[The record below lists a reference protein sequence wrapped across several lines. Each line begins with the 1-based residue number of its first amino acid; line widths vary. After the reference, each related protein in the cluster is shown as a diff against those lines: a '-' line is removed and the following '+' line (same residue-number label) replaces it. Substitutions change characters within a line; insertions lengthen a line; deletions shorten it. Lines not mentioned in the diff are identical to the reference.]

1 MEYTG
6 FILPNCHIPCK
17 RCHKLKIS
25 FFYTYKSFLADLNV
39 QYINFSLSLF
49 IISPQCSLSFIVVK
63 DLYLTCITLLSVSFS
78 LHSCIHVLYEQIK
91 NVVVDVS
98 WEDMTRKKDSL
109 QYRILSFAMLPQR
122 SYIKTSLVTFL
133 SNQIPLKMEQTL
145 EDTNPERNKDD

>member
-39 QYINFSLSLF
+39 QYINFSLSLS

-98 WEDMTRKKDSL
+98 WEDMTRKKIQSSV
-109 QYRILSFAMLPQR
+109 QNFKFCNA
-122 SYIKTSLVTFL
+122 TSKELHKNIF
-133 SNQIPLKMEQTL
+133 SHFFK
-145 EDTNPERNKDD
+145 